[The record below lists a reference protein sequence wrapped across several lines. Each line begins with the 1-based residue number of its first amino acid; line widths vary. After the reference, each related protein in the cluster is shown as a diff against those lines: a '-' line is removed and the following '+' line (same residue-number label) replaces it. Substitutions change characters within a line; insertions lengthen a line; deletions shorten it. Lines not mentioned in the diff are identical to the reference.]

1 MKVILPTPLAGYT
14 GNARE
19 VEGSGA
25 TLDTLFDDLDRQFP
39 GLRFRVIDEQG
50 AIRPHIKMFV
60 NRAQAASIAAPLEPT
75 DEILVVAALS
85 GG

>member
-1 MKVILPTPLAGYT
+1 MKVILPTPLAEYT
-14 GNARE
+14 ANARE
-19 VEGSGA
+19 VQARGA
-25 TLDTLFDDLDRQFP
+25 TLDQLFDDLDRQFP

-50 AIRPHIKMFV
+50 AIRPHIKVFV
-60 NRAQAASIAAPLEPT
+60 NRVQAASTAAALAPA

>member
-1 MKVILPTPLAGYT
+1 VRVILPTPLAEYT

-19 VEGSGA
+19 AEARGA
-25 TLDTLFDDLDRQFP
+25 TLDELFSDLDRQFP

-50 AIRPHIKMFV
+50 AIRPHIKVFV
-60 NRAQAASIAAPLEPT
+60 NRAQAASIAAPLSAA
-75 DEILVVAALS
+75 DEVMVVAALS

>member
-1 MKVILPTPLAGYT
+1 MKVILPTPLAEYT
-14 GNARE
+14 ANARE
-19 VEGSGA
+19 VQARGA
-25 TLDTLFDDLDRQFP
+25 TLDQLFDDLERQFP

-60 NRAQAASIAAPLEPT
+60 NRVQAASIAAPLAPS
-75 DEILVVAALS
+75 DEVLVVAALS